1 MRRRFARFTPVAV
14 LVVAGLIGASSASA
28 ATQTIGSAL
37 ALPYQGG
44 VCNNNCLSV
53 QQSRIVD
60 VHPVL
65 SPVNGV
71 ITEWK
76 VRTGDPDARYSLRV
90 LTPSAGNAYISTTS
104 VLSPA
109 PVPAGTVDT
118 IITYPGNSA
127 AIRQGQAIGLLQ
139 TNGGGAGADVGLPQN
154 TTGGVTQNVIANNF
168 NGTFLDGLGAT
179 FISDQQHELLLQAT
193 VRFCRVPNVV
203 GQTQAAA
210 TQALTAAEC
219 TATVTKKKTKK
230 KKNKGKVLSQ
240 KTAPDSSV
248 APGTAVEIVVGK
260 KAKKKKKK

>member
-1 MRRRFARFTPVAV
+1 MTRPLLRIAIFATFAMLALP
-14 LVVAGLIGASSASA
+14 GAASA

-60 VHPVL
+60 VHPLL

-71 ITEWK
+71 ITDWK
-76 VRTGDPDARYSLRV
+76 VRTGDPDALYTLRI
-90 LTPSAGNAYISTTS
+90 LTPAAGNSYISTTS
-104 VLSPA
+104 QRAPA

-118 IITYPGNSA
+118 IITYTASPNLP
-127 AIRQGQAIGLLQ
+127 IKQGQAIGLLQ

-154 TTGGVTQNVIANNF
+154 TTGGVAANVIANNF
-168 NGTFLDGLGAT
+168 NGVFLDGLGAA
-179 FISDQQHELLLQAT
+179 FISDAQHELLLQAT
-193 VRFCRVPNVV
+193 VKFCRVPNLV

-210 TQALTAAEC
+210 ALALSAAEC
-219 TATVTKKKTKK
+219 VAKVSKKKTKK

-240 KTAPDSSV
+240 KTAPDTTV
-248 APGTAVEIVVGK
+248 APGTEVEIVVGK
-260 KAKKKKKK
+260 KAKRKRKK